1 MRWCVSPRPPV
12 PSPPTSSRPR
22 CRHPGIRFA
31 SLAPAKI
38 RLASSARSRTPPPSR
53 SFSSPPPRG
62 FHQDVLGDGSILK
75 RDRSG
80 PPVGTGRRPSVGDA
94 VDVSVL
100 RRVAPG
106 TPRAGAILQDAAF
119 AGLVIGDGTVCRGVE
134 LALETMLE
142 GESATFALRL
152 RHLPPDAAYPEEAT
166 LRLVRIR
173 EETDLVAEHFPP
185 PSSRRL
191 LERRAD
197 EPAPPARAPPVCSK
211 RRVAWGEAKTIGS
224 RAHEGGRPP
233 RDRDRDEDGDFS
245 RRRFFERD
253 VGRRVARRGCVVRVA
268 LDEPLASRARAAGA
282 ALPPVRTTSADDDEK
297 NENAGVE
304 PVGDVVL
311 GDGAVAE
318 ALELA
323 LFLASPGERFFLA
336 FDADA
341 FGRADAADEG
351 AVADA
356 EATEKQPSS
365 ASSSSSSVVS
375 LGVEVVSVS
384 PPPRDSDVAYASPE
398 ARLAEAKALKLRGAA
413 LCRAGRFRAALR
425 ACDACA
431 HVIDAPFAPRRAAD
445 LSRGDKEALTKE
457 KTAAAAPGGTA
468 LEDPSRKQKIPL
480 SNPWRGV
487 RDECP
492 LTRQANLLNA
502 SLAASGAGLDARCAE
517 YCSSLLREIDPR
529 CVKALFRRARALANL
544 GRFDDAEDDLG
555 YAERLEPH
563 LKTREG
569 GALRRAIRDARARE
583 DDARGAARGG
593 ASLERAFERVFGGG
607 GVGDSGD
614 GSEKKKTAAE
624 KRKAHERGE
633 RFEDDPNDARGGEEP
648 RMQYASEA
656 ALYLG
661 PGASEADRALFRE
674 GNKGGGDKGA
684 SGGSS
689 SKFADQPS
697 HTDAF
702 NANGLD
708 ALEPDEP
715 TREDRCRFAVRR
727 AAELEE
733 DFERTYKASSGLPFE
748 LYADAER
755 APAGEAFPTAKAV
768 ARGDYLLRPDF
779 AAIEAEVAAEERK
792 AESQRRVGV
801 SADRGF
807 AARRSYNAGISNPWD
822 RDGKKAEA
830 EMEASVM
837 ADMEEAARR
846 ERKEAAEAW
855 GRRREERRDVATRD
869 CVDVD

>member
-1 MRWCVSPRPPV
+1 
-12 PSPPTSSRPR
+12 
-22 CRHPGIRFA
+22 
-31 SLAPAKI
+31 
-38 RLASSARSRTPPPSR
+38 
-53 SFSSPPPRG
+53 
-62 FHQDVLGDGSILK
+62 
-75 RDRSG
+75 
-80 PPVGTGRRPSVGDA
+80 
-94 VDVSVL
+94 
-100 RRVAPG
+100 
-106 TPRAGAILQDAAF
+106 
-119 AGLVIGDGTVCRGVE
+119 
-134 LALETMLE
+134 MLE

-152 RHLPPDAAYPEEAT
+152 RHLPPDAAYPEEAI
-166 LRLVRIR
+166 LKLVRIR
-173 EETDLVAEHFPP
+173 EETNLVAEHFPP

-191 LERRAD
+191 LERQTLN
-197 EPAPPARAPPVCSK
+197 PKPPARAPPVCSK

-233 RDRDRDEDGDFS
+233 RDRDRDEDGDVS
-245 RRRFFERD
+245 RRRRFFERD

-282 ALPPVRTTSADDDEK
+282 ALPPVRTTSADDEK

-304 PVGDVVL
+304 PKVGEVVL

-323 LFLASPGERFFLA
+323 LFLASPGERFFRLRRRRLRA
-336 FDADA
+336 R
-341 FGRADAADEG
+341 GRRRRRRRRRRRGDRETTLFFSFLLHLLRRLPRRGGGLRVAA
-351 AVADA
+351 
-356 EATEKQPSS
+356 
-365 ASSSSSSVVS
+365 ASR
-375 LGVEVVSVS
+375 LG
-384 PPPRDSDVAYASPE
+384 RRYASPE
-398 ARLAEAKALKLRGAA
+398 ARLAEAKALKRGVA

-569 GALRRAIRDARARE
+569 GVLRRAIRDARARE

-607 GVGDSGD
+607 GIDESGD
-614 GSEKKKTAAE
+614 GSEKKKNAAE

-648 RMQYASEA
+648 RLRYASEA

-684 SGGSS
+684 SSGGGS

-755 APAGEAFPTAKAV
+755 APAGESFPTAKAV

-869 CVDVD
+869 RVDVD